1 VLKTS
6 RIGLLALALASA
18 CSDARQPPEAGAPQ
32 GSNNA
37 SSSVTAR
44 GVELRVPQPGGGDVV
59 IAGDAFALG
68 PDRNA
73 SLTGGVRLWSEGGMR
88 FEASAARAALT
99 DGGRVAVL
107 EGGVRAVLAI
117 GHAAGDAGA
126 ADD

>member
-1 VLKTS
+1 MVAPT
-6 RIGLLALALASA
+6 RIGLVALFLFSA
-18 CSDARQPPEAGAPQ
+18 CDDARRAPTTETMERSGGEASP
-32 GSNNA
+32 
-37 SSSVTAR
+37 VTAR

-68 PDRNA
+68 RDRSA
-73 SLTGGVRLWSEGGMR
+73 SLTGGVRLRSEGGMR
-88 FEASAARAALT
+88 FEATAARAALT

-117 GHAAGDAGA
+117 GRVAGDAGA